1 MNNKIV
7 LRRFIRP
14 ALCAGIL
21 FVTTGCGIYGSF
33 KTPQYEETAAACG
46 SIESADTLSMGRI
59 GWREFFSD
67 EQLRGLI
74 DTALVRNADL
84 QVAAL
89 RVEEAQASLRS
100 AKLAFLPSFEFA
112 PSVSFDGSWHT
123 QLPVTA
129 SWQIDLFGSLRN
141 AKKGKA
147 AALMQSAAYAQT
159 VRTELIAAVAT
170 TYYTLLAL
178 DAQQT
183 IYEETEQTW
192 KANIEA
198 MRRLM
203 QAGRYNAASV
213 QQTEADY
220 CNVLNNLV
228 DIREQINQTENRLC
242 SLLGWT
248 PRTVERGSLDAWSA
262 PETVEIGVPVE
273 VLSARPDVRQAE
285 FALAQSFY
293 TTAGARSAMYPS
305 LTVSGSYDF
314 RHTIYEAIGSL
325 VMPLFRRGELRA
337 NLKIAKAQ
345 QAEAEA
351 TFRQTLIDAGI
362 EVNDAFVA
370 VKSAREKSGNYAAQ
384 VEHLQDAVK
393 STRLL
398 MQHGSTTYLEV
409 LVAQQSLLTARIGE
423 VANRLSE
430 IAGVVT
436 LYQALDGGL
445 QE

>member
-1 MNNKIV
+1 MNNRII
-7 LRRFIRP
+7 LRRLCRP

-21 FVTTGCGIYGSF
+21 FFMTGCGIYGSF
-33 KTPQYEETAAACG
+33 RTPQYEEIAGAYGDIG
-46 SIESADTLSMGRI
+46 SSDTTSMGDI
-59 GWREFFSD
+59 GWREFFRD
-67 EQLRGLI
+67 EHLCALI

-84 QVAAL
+84 RVAAL
-89 RVEEAQASLRS
+89 RVEEAQAALRS
-100 AKLAFLPSFEFA
+100 AKLAFLPSFELS
-112 PSVSFDGSWHT
+112 PSASYDGAWYV

-147 AALMQSAAYAQT
+147 AALMQSAAYAQA
-159 VRTELIAAVAT
+159 VRTDLIATVAT

-178 DAQQT
+178 DAQQA
-183 IYEETEQTW
+183 IYEETERTW
-192 KANIEA
+192 RANVEA

-228 DIREQINQTENRLC
+228 DVRQQVRTAENRLC

-248 PRTVERGSLDAWSA
+248 PRAVERGTFDGWTAPGTLD
-262 PETVEIGVPVE
+262 VGVPMR
-273 VLSARPDVRQAE
+273 VLAARPDVRQAE
-285 FALAQSFY
+285 FALAQNFY
-293 TTAGARSAMYPS
+293 ATAEARSAMYPS

-314 RHTIYEAIGSL
+314 RHTLYEAVGSL

-345 QAEAEA
+345 QEEAEA
-351 TFRQTLIDAGI
+351 TFRQTLVDAGI

-370 VKSAREKSGNYAAQ
+370 VKSAREKRANYAVQ
-384 VEHLQDAVK
+384 VGHLQDAVK

-409 LVAQQSLLTARIGE
+409 LVAQQSLLTAQIGE
-423 VANRLSE
+423 VANRLAE
-430 IAGVVT
+430 ITSVVT
-436 LYQALDGGL
+436 LYEALGGGL
-445 QE
+445 K